1 MGRFWIQLTESQ
13 CCKSELARG
22 MSERKIRKTPT
33 VDIYWRKLVAFSFV
47 FVFMFFVVKFFAG
60 QSFFADQAKDL
71 SGDGFITSSQV
82 MLEVKKNGNVYKN
95 DQRIK
100 AKISPEKDFDELR
113 LVVYDK
119 NGTYLDQLTILL
131 RLPAE
136 VAEETEAE
144 ILAIHGVESSGSEVP
159 NPSTIAY
166 TAESVGEQ
174 STITVVAKLPK
185 GVINLPIY
193 DRAVYLLSTFS
204 SSFWLIIAIIIP
216 LLTLIYLLLLISLQ
230 QRSQKV
236 PSSERPITAP
246 PMALPP
252 AVVGVLVSQ
261 DVGPREIAATL
272 IDLSLRGYI
281 FIIDR
286 DRGFAFGKRSFSGQ
300 LLGFERVLLSKIFRE
315 SVRISDEE
323 VSQRFTNHLYSKK
336 MSLFTKEVYGLATRL
351 GYFKENPVRMHR
363 RYQYIGTLAFVFALT
378 CFLLT
383 FKYFSQV
390 PYASFLWVG
399 MMIAS
404 VVVVFVG
411 SKMPIRTAVG
421 RQSLSNWL
429 AFKKYLSDSSPL
441 PYHQSNYQ
449 KFVEYLPYAIM
460 FRCEAMWARRFS
472 GQEFTLPDWFLTD
485 KESLGLNDFCLA
497 LYPIIGYVG
506 QNLATIREPE
516 FR

>member
-1 MGRFWIQLTESQ
+1 MPN
-13 CCKSELARG
+13 K
-22 MSERKIRKTPT
+22 KVKKTPT

-47 FVFMFFVVKFFAG
+47 FIFGFFAW
-60 QSFFADQAKDL
+60 SFVKNERFSADTASDL
-71 SGDGFITSSQV
+71 SGDGYVTSSQV
-82 MLEVKKNGNVYKN
+82 GLEVKGNGSVYKDN
-95 DQRIK
+95 QRIL
-100 AKISPEKDFDELR
+100 AKIKPEKDFDELR
-113 LVVYDK
+113 LIVYDQ
-119 NGTYLDQLTILL
+119 NGFYLDQLEILL
-131 RLPAE
+131 KLPE
-136 VAEETEAE
+136 NVANETKSE
-144 ILAIHGVESSGSEVP
+144 ILAIHGVESTSSEVV
-159 NPSTIAY
+159 NSSTIAY

-185 GVINLPIY
+185 GVINLPLY
-193 DRAVYLLSTFS
+193 DRMVYLLSTFS
-204 SSFWLIIAIIIP
+204 GSFWLGIAIIIP
-216 LLTLIYLLLLISLQ
+216 LITLVYLLLLIYLQ
-230 QRSQKV
+230 QKTQKI
-236 PSSERPITAP
+236 PIPERPITAP

-252 AVVGVLVSQ
+252 AAVGVLVSQ
-261 DVGPREIAATL
+261 EVGSREIASTL

-286 DRGFAFGKRSFSGQ
+286 DRGFAFGKRNFVGQ

-315 SVRISDEE
+315 SIKISDQEI
-323 VSQRFTNHLYSKK
+323 SQRFTNHLYSKK

-351 GYFKENPVRMHR
+351 GYFKENPSRMHR
-363 RYQYIGTLAFVFALT
+363 RYQYIGTLLFVFALA

-399 MMIAS
+399 MMISSA
-404 VVVVFVG
+404 VMVFVG

-421 RQSLSNWL
+421 RQAMSNWL
-429 AFKKYLSDSSPL
+429 AFKKYLSDPTPL
-441 PYHQSNYQ
+441 PFEQSNYQ
-449 KFVEYLPYAIM
+449 KFVEYLPYAII
-460 FRCEAMWARRFS
+460 FHSEAMWARRFS
-472 GQEFTLPDWFLTD
+472 GQEFSVPDWFLTD